1 MSGERP
7 SPFFAHGSVPISG
20 DATRAHRLPE
30 LIVPIGLITGQACT
44 GTRDRVALSEQGI
57 VIATGAAAACHGA
70 SPDPRYQSARADNSL
85 RTARVT
91 PRLHRAN
98 ETDSGS
104 ASIRERVCRDV

>member
-30 LIVPIGLITGQACT
+30 LIVPIGLITGQACP

-57 VIATGAAAACHGA
+57 VIATGAAAACDGE
-70 SPDPRYQSARADNSL
+70 SPDPRYQSPRAANSV

-91 PRLHRAN
+91 QRSRSTEEHNP
-98 ETDSGS
+98 
-104 ASIRERVCRDV
+104 